1 MVLEATMIIVDNSEY
16 ARNGDFNPT
25 RWVSQEE
32 AANRVALAK
41 CASNAE
47 NAVGLMLMG
56 GKQVEILVTPIPEA
70 ERVAASFH
78 GVKLH
83 GKSQLSTALQVAYL
97 SLKHRLNKN
106 QRQRIV
112 CFVASPIEEDEAS
125 LVALGKK
132 LKKASVALDLVNLE
146 TSNPEQNQKLQK
158 LVEAINNSDN
168 SNYVQVQP
176 GLQLL
181 SDILLSTPVLAGEAG
196 GNFGAQG
203 GDFGGQG
210 NVDPELE
217 MVLRISMEEERER
230 QRLKEEAD
238 RKKQAE
244 SQIKPEENKAEAPK
258 ENTKIVEEKEKDLDE
273 LDEEELF
280 KRAQALSLEEPK
292 AADGN
297 PVEHP
302 KTAKQLEEEL
312 LQDPNFVLELLGADA
327 NSVDVRK
334 ELEKMNPKKDENDKK
349 DEKK

>member
-25 RWVSQEE
+25 RWQSQED
-32 AANRVALAK
+32 AANIVAQAK
-41 CASNAE
+41 CDANAE

-56 GKQVEILVTPIPEA
+56 GKQVEILVTPIPEPG
-70 ERVAASFH
+70 RVAACFH

-112 CFVASPIEEDEAS
+112 CFVASPIIEDEAA

-132 LKKASVALDLVNLE
+132 LKKASVALDLINLE
-146 TSNPEQNQKLQK
+146 SSNPEQNQKLQK
-158 LVEAINNSDN
+158 LVEAIDN
-168 SNYVQVQP
+168 SENSHYVQVQP

-181 SDILLSTPVLAGEAG
+181 SDILLSTPVLQGEG
-196 GNFGAQG
+196 GANFGGQG

-210 NVDPELE
+210 NIDPELE
-217 MVLRISMEEERER
+217 MVMRISLEEERER
-230 QRLKEEAD
+230 QRRREEEE
-238 RKKQAE
+238 KKKNSEPQQKAE
-244 SQIKPEENKAEAPK
+244 EKPSEAPK
-258 ENTKIVEEKEKDLDE
+258 QDTKIQEEKEKELDE

-280 KRAQALSLEEPK
+280 KRAQALSLEDNKPLTEEPK
-292 AADGN
+292 N
-297 PVEHP
+297 E
-302 KTAKQLEEEL
+302 KQIEEEL
-312 LQDPNFVLELLGADA
+312 LQDPNFVLELLGGDA
-327 NSVDVRK
+327 NSVDIRK
-334 ELEKMNPKKDENDKK
+334 ELEKMNQKKDEKDDKK